1 MLLSNSLLYSHSR
14 SDQNG
19 KPVEKFQ
26 VKQGD
31 VVKVKYEKGRVSFS
45 VKGIEEWLAVDIGA
59 NQNLHFGVYLYSV

>member
-1 MLLSNSLLYSHSR
+1 MLLSNSLL
-14 SDQNG
+14 
-19 KPVEKFQ
+19 FQ